1 MLQKAHYTQG
11 ENQEEKWEGGLLISF
26 TLKNKFF
33 PGFVVQ
39 CSADVEFDHI
49 SLLDS
54 WVFSLPHVVQK
65 HSGDELS
72 SRCLN
77 SKTCK
82 TLSST
87 LDWFVLRCGL
97 MLPLFYHVLWKLA
110 KSGRHRRCC
119 TCIDELEYPEV
130 SRVSHAPVQVI
141 CWVLLHLIC
150 KAIYET
156 LVSLCFYLNCASCRT
171 KHIFVPTQSVCA
183 VTALDRKDGH
193 PIMGEAWSVRCA
205 GLG

>member
-1 MLQKAHYTQG
+1 MWLRLQKAHYTQG

-54 WVFSLPHVVQK
+54 CGFSLPHVVQK

-97 MLPLFYHVLWKLA
+97 MLPLFLSCAVKISKIRQTQKVLYLHRWAGVPWSEQGKSCPCAGYLLGTLTPYLQSYLWNLGLPLLLLKL
-110 KSGRHRRCC
+110 RFLQNQTHFC
-119 TCIDELEYPEV
+119 
-130 SRVSHAPVQVI
+130 
-141 CWVLLHLIC
+141 
-150 KAIYET
+150 AIP
-156 LVSLCFYLNCASCRT
+156 VSLCCDCTGQERWTPNNGRSMIC
-171 KHIFVPTQSVCA
+171 
-183 VTALDRKDGH
+183 
-193 PIMGEAWSVRCA
+193 
-205 GLG
+205 